1 MQRRETQDRPEV
13 IQVSTQRH
21 ISSGTVD
28 AAMSSK
34 VSPKHVL
41 TERDGGAASSI
52 HRAKFSLAYVAP
64 VTCAGSRGTPS
75 TM

>member
-34 VSPKHVL
+34 VSPNIL

-64 VTCAGSRGTPS
+64 VTCAGSRDTPS
-75 TM
+75 TI